1 MAQIIRAKPS
11 PEQPTELRVET
22 RTEAPPAPVR
32 RRREFRP
39 IRIGIIAALLLA
51 AAAYGGY
58 QVYLR
63 FTHVSEYDARVTG
76 DVVTMSSRVDGWVV
90 EMAALE
96 GMTVEAGQVV
106 ARIDDRIARLRVEA
120 LNAEIAA
127 VQAERRRL
135 QAERQRV
142 ANMVAA
148 KAKTRASGVQMT
160 EATRAALDA
169 DIQLARQEL
178 ERARVLSQR
187 GVVTDKQLET
197 AHANMLRLESNRKRL
212 DAERLQA
219 EASLNEALA
228 ERDQLDVIDRQ
239 IAAQDPAEAGL
250 RAQLA
255 QLELAAADY
264 TIRSPVPAIIDR
276 TFVEPGEFVQAGQR
290 ILILHNPKELWVEAN
305 IKETQLR
312 KLKLGQEVHIT
323 VDAFPDDRFM
333 GKVTRIGSAA
343 TSRFALLPTP
353 NPSGNF
359 TKITQRVPVKVQ
371 FTEMPR
377 QLSPGMMVEV
387 DIDIR

>member
-11 PEQPTELRVET
+11 AEQATELRVESK
-22 RTEAPPAPVR
+22 TEAPPAPVR
-32 RRREFRP
+32 RRRELRP
-39 IRIGIIAALLLA
+39 VRIAVIAAVLLA

-63 FTHVSEYDARVTG
+63 LTHVSEYDARVTA
-76 DVVTMSSRVDGWVV
+76 DIVTMSSRVDGWVV
-90 EMAALE
+90 ELAALE

-106 ARIDDRIARLRVEA
+106 ARIDDRIAKLKVEA
-120 LNAEIAA
+120 LKAEIAS

-148 KAKTRASGVQMT
+148 KAKTRASGVQMS
-160 EATRAALDA
+160 EAARAALDA
-169 DIQLARQEL
+169 DILLARQEL

-197 AHANMLRLESNRKRL
+197 AHANVQRLESNRKRL

-219 EASLNEALA
+219 EASLDEALA
-228 ERDQLDVIDRQ
+228 ERDQLNVIDGQ
-239 IAAQDPAEAGL
+239 IAALDPAEANL
-250 RAQLA
+250 TAQLA
-255 QLELAAADY
+255 QLELTAADY
-264 TIRSPVPAIIDR
+264 TLRSPVPAVIDR
-276 TFVEPGEFVQAGQR
+276 TFVEPGEYVQAGQR
-290 ILILHNPKELWVEAN
+290 ILMLHNPKEVWVEAN

-312 KLKLGQEVHIT
+312 KLKLGQVVHVA
-323 VDAFPDDRFM
+323 VDAYPDDKFVGR
-333 GKVTRIGSAA
+333 VARIGSAA

-359 TKITQRVPVKVQ
+359 TKITQRVPVKID

-377 QLSPGMMVEV
+377 PVAPGMMVEV

>member
-1 MAQIIRAKPS
+1 MAQVIRAKPS
-11 PEQPTELRVET
+11 GDAPTELRVET
-22 RTEAPPAPVR
+22 KTEAPPPPAR
-32 RRREFRP
+32 RRRELRP
-39 IRIGIIAALLLA
+39 IRIAVIAAVLLA
-51 AAAYGGY
+51 AAAYGAY

-63 FTHVSEYDARVTG
+63 LTHVSEYDARVTG
-76 DVVTMSSRVDGWVV
+76 DVVTMSSRVEGWVV
-90 EMAALE
+90 EMAAPE
-96 GMTVEAGQVV
+96 GTVVEAGQVV
-106 ARIDDRIARLRVEA
+106 ARIDDRIARLKVEA
-120 LNAEIAA
+120 LKAEIAA

-135 QAERQRV
+135 RAERQRV
-142 ANMVAA
+142 DNMIAA

-160 EATRAALDA
+160 EAARTALDA

-187 GVVTDKQLET
+187 GVATDKQLET
-197 AHANMLRLESNRKRL
+197 AHANMLRLESNRRRL

-228 ERDQLDVIDRQ
+228 ERDQLDVIDGQ
-239 IAAQDPAEAGL
+239 IAALDPAEANL
-250 RAQLA
+250 KAQLA
-255 QLELAAADY
+255 QLELTAADY

-276 TFVEPGEFVQAGQR
+276 TFVEPGEYVQAGQR

-312 KLKLGQEVHIT
+312 KLKPGQEVHIT
-323 VDAFPDDRFM
+323 VDAFPDDRFL
-333 GKVTRIGSAA
+333 GRVTRIGSAA

-359 TKITQRVPVKVQ
+359 TKITQRVPVKIE

>member
-1 MAQIIRAKPS
+1 MAQVIRAKPS
-11 PEQPTELRVET
+11 ADAPTELRVET
-22 RTEAPPAPVR
+22 KSEPAPAPVR
-32 RRREFRP
+32 RRRELRP
-39 IRIGIIAALLLA
+39 IRIAVIALVLLA

-63 FTHVSEYDARVTG
+63 LTHVSEYDARVTA
-76 DVVTMSSRVDGWVV
+76 DIVTMSSRVDGWVV

-96 GMTVEAGQVV
+96 GTTVEAGQVV
-106 ARIDDRIARLRVEA
+106 ARIDDRVAKLKVEG
-120 LNAEIAA
+120 LKAEIAA

-142 ANMVAA
+142 SNMVAA

-160 EATRAALDA
+160 EAARAALDA
-169 DIQLARQEL
+169 DILLARQEL

-197 AHANMLRLESNRKRL
+197 AFANVQRLESNRRRL

-228 ERDQLDVIDRQ
+228 ERDQLDVIDGQ
-239 IAAQDPAEAGL
+239 IAALDPAEANL
-250 RAQLA
+250 KAQLA
-255 QLELAAADY
+255 QLELTAADY
-264 TIRSPVPAIIDR
+264 TIRSPVPAVIDR
-276 TFVEPGEFVQAGQR
+276 TFVEPGEYVQAGQR
-290 ILILHNPKELWVEAN
+290 ILMLHNPKELWVEAN

-312 KLKLGQEVHIT
+312 KLKLGQVVHIA
-323 VDAFPDDRFM
+323 VDAFPDDKFV
-333 GKVTRIGSAA
+333 GTVTRIGSAA

-359 TKITQRVPVKVQ
+359 TKITQRVPVKIN

-377 QLSPGMMVEV
+377 QLAPGMMVEV

>member
-11 PEQPTELRVET
+11 PEQPTELRVESK
-22 RTEAPPAPVR
+22 TEAPPAPVR
-32 RRREFRP
+32 RRRELSP
-39 IRIGIIAALLLA
+39 VRIAVIAAVLLA

-63 FTHVSEYDARVTG
+63 LTHVSEYDARVTA
-76 DVVTMSSRVDGWVV
+76 DIVTMSSRVDGWVV
-90 EMAALE
+90 ELAALE

-106 ARIDDRIARLRVEA
+106 ARIDDRIAKLKVEA
-120 LNAEIAA
+120 LKAEIAS

-148 KAKTRASGVQMT
+148 KAKTRASGVQMS
-160 EATRAALDA
+160 EAARAALDA
-169 DIQLARQEL
+169 DILLARQEL

-197 AHANMLRLESNRKRL
+197 AHANVQRLESNRKRL

-219 EASLNEALA
+219 EASLDEALA
-228 ERDQLDVIDRQ
+228 ERDQLNVIDGQ
-239 IAAQDPAEAGL
+239 IAALDPAEANL
-250 RAQLA
+250 TAQLA
-255 QLELAAADY
+255 QLELTAADY
-264 TIRSPVPAIIDR
+264 TLRSPVPAVIDR
-276 TFVEPGEFVQAGQR
+276 TFVEPGEYVQAGQR
-290 ILILHNPKELWVEAN
+290 ILMLHNPKEVWVEAN

-312 KLKLGQEVHIT
+312 KLKLGQVVHVA
-323 VDAFPDDRFM
+323 VDAYPDDKFVGR
-333 GKVTRIGSAA
+333 VARIGSAA

-359 TKITQRVPVKVQ
+359 TKITQRVPVKID

-377 QLSPGMMVEV
+377 PVAPGMMVEV

>member
-1 MAQIIRAKPS
+1 MAQIIRAKPT
-11 PEQPTELRVET
+11 PDAPTELRVET
-22 RTEAPPAPVR
+22 KSEPPPAPVR
-32 RRREFRP
+32 RRRELRP
-39 IRIGIIAALLLA
+39 IRIAVIALLLLA

-96 GMTVEAGQVV
+96 GTTVEAGQVV
-106 ARIDDRIARLRVEA
+106 ARVDDRIARLRVEA

-135 QAERQRV
+135 QSERQRV

-219 EASLNEALA
+219 EASLDEALA

-239 IAAQDPAEAGL
+239 ISAQDPAEANL
-250 RAQLA
+250 KAQLA

-312 KLKLGQEVHIT
+312 KLKLGQEVHIA

-359 TKITQRVPVKVQ
+359 TKITQRVPVKVE

>member
-120 LNAEIAA
+120 LKAEIAA

-142 ANMVAA
+142 DNMIAA
-148 KAKTRASGVQMT
+148 KAKTKASGVQMS
-160 EATRAALDA
+160 EAARTALDA

-239 IAAQDPAEAGL
+239 ISAQDPAEASL